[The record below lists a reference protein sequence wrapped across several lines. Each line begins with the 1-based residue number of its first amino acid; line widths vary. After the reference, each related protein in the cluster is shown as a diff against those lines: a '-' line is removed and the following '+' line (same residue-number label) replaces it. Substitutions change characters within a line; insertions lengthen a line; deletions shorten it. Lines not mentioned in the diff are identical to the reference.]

1 MDFLIA
7 THNMKKRAELERIL
21 KPIGVRVLL
30 AEEAGVELTD
40 VEETG
45 VTFEENAF
53 LKADSGCKESGM
65 PCIADDSGLAVDAL
79 DGAPGVYSA
88 RYAGEHGND
97 EKNNELLLKNLSDI
111 PMDKRTA
118 RFVST
123 VCCCFPDGRHM
134 TVRGE
139 CEGKIAFEPAGEGGF
154 GYDPLFLP
162 DEFPGKTMAQLT
174 AEEKDSI
181 SHRGKALRLLAK
193 KTGGNYMTSKERA
206 ALRAQANSLEPLF
219 QVGKGG
225 VNDALIAQTLDAFRS
240 RELLKLKVL
249 LETAPK
255 PPREIAEEI
264 AAKTQSEV
272 VQVVGGS
279 LIFFKENPEL
289 HEPKD
294 KKKKITGTKNPNRPS
309 VRKKIHEKK
318 LAEERKTAARRKA
331 ERNFR
336 RSRDI

>member
-181 SHRGKALRLLAK
+181 QPQRQGVKTPCK

>member
-40 VEETG
+40 IEETG

-97 EKNNELLLKNLSDI
+97 EKNNELLLKNLSNI

-193 KTGGNYMTSKERA
+193 NWRKLYDKQRESRASRAGKFARA
-206 ALRAQANSLEPLF
+206 AFSGRQ
-219 QVGKGG
+219 G
-225 VNDALIAQTLDAFRS
+225 
-240 RELLKLKVL
+240 
-249 LETAPK
+249 
-255 PPREIAEEI
+255 
-264 AAKTQSEV
+264 
-272 VQVVGGS
+272 
-279 LIFFKENPEL
+279 
-289 HEPKD
+289 
-294 KKKKITGTKNPNRPS
+294 
-309 VRKKIHEKK
+309 
-318 LAEERKTAARRKA
+318 RRQ
-331 ERNFR
+331 
-336 RSRDI
+336 

>member
-45 VTFEENAF
+45 VTFEEHAF

-139 CEGKIAFEPAGEGGF
+139 CEGKIAFEPAW
-154 GYDPLFLP
+154 LP
-162 DEFPGKTMAQLT
+162 
-174 AEEKDSI
+174 
-181 SHRGKALRLLAK
+181 
-193 KTGGNYMTSKERA
+193 ERMNI
-206 ALRAQANSLEPLF
+206 QSAN
-219 QVGKGG
+219 K
-225 VNDALIAQTLDAFRS
+225 I
-240 RELLKLKVL
+240 LKLL
-249 LETAPK
+249 
-255 PPREIAEEI
+255 
-264 AAKTQSEV
+264 
-272 VQVVGGS
+272 
-279 LIFFKENPEL
+279 
-289 HEPKD
+289 
-294 KKKKITGTKNPNRPS
+294 
-309 VRKKIHEKK
+309 
-318 LAEERKTAARRKA
+318 EERWH
-331 ERNFR
+331 
-336 RSRDI
+336 S

>member
-45 VTFEENAF
+45 LTFEENAF
-53 LKADSGCKESGM
+53 LKADSGCKES
-65 PCIADDSGLAVDAL
+65 
-79 DGAPGVYSA
+79 APGVYSA

-193 KTGGNYMTSKERA
+193 K
-206 ALRAQANSLEPLF
+206 L
-219 QVGKGG
+219 
-225 VNDALIAQTLDAFRS
+225 
-240 RELLKLKVL
+240 
-249 LETAPK
+249 
-255 PPREIAEEI
+255 EEI
-264 AAKTQSEV
+264 
-272 VQVVGGS
+272 
-279 LIFFKENPEL
+279 I
-289 HEPKD
+289 
-294 KKKKITGTKNPNRPS
+294 
-309 VRKKIHEKK
+309 
-318 LAEERKTAARRKA
+318 
-331 ERNFR
+331 
-336 RSRDI
+336 